1 MNDMAA
7 VNKGNGAALPAYP
20 LPPASLAQLG
30 FHAPA
35 LARLRGVINGHISE
49 GRYPGA
55 QIALARHGQLA
66 LFETF
71 GRASLEGNKAAADD
85 TLWLLFSNT
94 KVITAMGIW
103 ALVEDGLLTFNDR
116 IAEHM
121 PEFAQHGKGDI
132 TLALLL
138 SHRAGFPSQNVTP
151 AVWTDHAEMRRQV
164 CNFTLEWTPGSRLHY
179 HGKSALWV
187 AAALIETVSGMDYR
201 DFLRQRI
208 IEPLGLARDIF
219 VGLPDAEH
227 ARVATMYEPA
237 IGQQDQQDKPAAVDS
252 KQQALKDENTAAH
265 RRAGVPSSGGYA
277 TARGMAALYQMMANF
292 GTLNGTRIFSRRLV
306 EFVTRNHTGDMHDGG
321 MHMPMHRGLG
331 VHTRGVSDKIRGLG
345 AIASPRT
352 FGHGGVGTSYCWAD
366 PDSGV
371 SFAYISNSRI
381 PDPWHSRRLDVIA
394 NLVHSAID

>member
-1 MNDMAA
+1 MNDLAA
-7 VNKGNGAALPAYP
+7 GKHLNDAAQTAYP
-20 LPPASLAQLG
+20 LPPASLVQLG

-35 LARLRGVINGHISE
+35 LDRLRGVINGHIAE
-49 GRYPGA
+49 GHYPGA

-71 GRASLEGNKAAADD
+71 GRASIEGNRAAADD

-103 ALVEDGLLTFNDR
+103 ALVEDGRLTFNDR

-132 TLALLL
+132 TLAQLL

-151 AVWTDHAEMRRQV
+151 AVWTDHAELRKQV
-164 CNFTLEWTPGSRLHY
+164 CNFTLEWTPGTRLHY

-187 AAALIETVSGMDYR
+187 AAALIEAVTGGDYR
-201 DFLRQRI
+201 DFIRQRI

-219 VGLPDAEH
+219 VGMPDAEH
-227 ARVATMYEPA
+227 GRAASIYEP
-237 IGQQDQQDKPAAVDS
+237 GEDG
-252 KQQALKDENTAAH
+252 KQQALQDENTAPF

-277 TARGMAALYQMMANF
+277 TARGMTALYQMLANF
-292 GTLNGTRIFSRRLV
+292 GKLNGTRVFSRRLI

-331 VHTRGVSDKIRGLG
+331 VHVRGMSEKIRGLG

-381 PDPWHSRRLDVIA
+381 PDPWHSRRLDIVA
-394 NLVHSAID
+394 NLAHSAID

>member
-1 MNDMAA
+1 MSNS
-7 VNKGNGAALPAYP
+7 YP
-20 LPPASLAQLG
+20 LPKSDLIKLG

-35 LARLRGVINGHISE
+35 LDKLRGVIQKHIAE

-71 GRASLEGNKAAADD
+71 GNASIEGNKAAQDD

-94 KVITAMGIW
+94 KVITAMGVW

-116 IAEHM
+116 VAEHM
-121 PEFAQHGKGDI
+121 PEFAQHGKGEI
-132 TLALLL
+132 TLAQVL
-138 SHRAGFPSQNVTP
+138 SHRGGFPSQNVTP
-151 AVWTDHAEMRRQV
+151 AVWTDPAEMRKQV
-164 CNFTLEWTPGSRLHY
+164 CNFTLEWTPGTRLQY
-179 HGKSALWV
+179 HGRSALWV
-187 AAALIETVSGMDYR
+187 AAALIEITSGMDYR

-208 IEPLGLARDIF
+208 IEPLGLGRDIF
-219 VGLPDAEH
+219 VGMPDAEH
-227 ARVATMYEPA
+227 ARAAAMYEPVE
-237 IGQQDQQDKPAAVDS
+237 G
-252 KQQALKDENTAAH
+252 KQVALKDENTAPF

-292 GTLNGTRIFSRRLV
+292 GKLNGTRIFSRRLV
-306 EFVTRNHTGDMHDGG
+306 EFVTRNHTGDMLDHG
-321 MHMPMHRGLG
+321 MGLPMHRGLG
-331 VHTRGVSDKIRGLG
+331 VHTRGVSEKIRGLG
-345 AIASPRT
+345 AIGSPRT

-371 SFAYISNSRI
+371 SFAYISNSRQ
-381 PDPWHSRRLDVIA
+381 PDPWHSRRLDIVA

>member
-1 MNDMAA
+1 MNADPTYSLA
-7 VNKGNGAALPAYP
+7 K
-20 LPPASLAQLG
+20 ASLAQLG
-30 FHAPA
+30 FHEPA
-35 LARLRGVINGHISE
+35 LTRLRGVINGHITE

-71 GRASLEGNKAAADD
+71 GQASMDNKKAADD

-116 IAEHM
+116 IAAHM

-151 AVWTDHAEMRRQV
+151 AVWADHAEMRRQV

-179 HGKSALWV
+179 HGRSALWV
-187 AAALIETVSGMDYR
+187 AAALIETVSGIDYR

-227 ARVATMYEPA
+227 ARAATMYEPA
-237 IGQQDQQDKPAAVDS
+237 ADG
-252 KQQALKDENTAAH
+252 KQQALQDENTAPF

-277 TARGMAALYQMMANF
+277 TARGMAALYQMLANF
-292 GTLNGTRIFSRRLV
+292 GKLNGTRIFSRRLI

-321 MHMPMHRGLG
+321 MDMPMHRGLG
-331 VHTRGVSDKIRGLG
+331 VHTRGMSEKIRGLG

-371 SFAYISNSRI
+371 SFAYITNSRQ
-381 PDPWHSRRLDVIA
+381 PDPWHSRRLDVVA

>member
-1 MNDMAA
+1 MNN
-7 VNKGNGAALPAYP
+7 VYP
-20 LPPASLAQLG
+20 LPMANLAELG

-35 LARLRGVINGHISE
+35 LDRLKAVIQKHIAE

-71 GRASLEGNKAAADD
+71 GQLSIENQTAATDD

-116 IAEHM
+116 VAEHL

-132 TLALLL
+132 TIAHVL

-151 AVWTDHAEMRRQV
+151 AVWTDHVELRKQV
-164 CNFTLEWTPGSRLHY
+164 CNFTLEWTPGSRLVY
-179 HGKSALWV
+179 HPRAALWV
-187 AAALIETVSGMDYR
+187 AAALIETVSGIDYR

-208 IEPLGLARDIF
+208 IEPLGLGNDIF
-219 VGLPDAEH
+219 VGMPDAEH
-227 ARVATMYEPA
+227 ARAASIYEPA
-237 IGQQDQQDKPAAVDS
+237 ADG
-252 KQQALKDENTAAH
+252 KQQALKEENTAPF

-277 TARGMAALYQMMANF
+277 TARGMAALYQMLANF
-292 GTLNGTRIFSRRLV
+292 GKLNGARIFSRRLV
-306 EFVTRNHTGDMHDGG
+306 AFVTRNHTGDMHDGG
-321 MHMPMHRGLG
+321 MDMPMHRGLG
-331 VHTRGVSDKIRGLG
+331 VHTRGMTEKIRGLG

-371 SFAYISNSRI
+371 SFSYISNSRQ
-381 PDPWHSRRLDVIA
+381 PDPWHSRRLDIVA

>member
-1 MNDMAA
+1 MNDMTAGKP
-7 VNKGNGAALPAYP
+7 VYP
-20 LPPASLAQLG
+20 LAQASLAQLG
-30 FHAPA
+30 FHEPA
-35 LARLRGVINGHISE
+35 LARLRGVIEKHIAE

-71 GRASLEGNKAAADD
+71 GQASIEAKKAADAN

-103 ALVEDGLLTFNDR
+103 ALVEDGLLSFNDR
-116 IAEHM
+116 IADHM

-132 TLALLL
+132 TLAQVL

-151 AVWTDHAEMRRQV
+151 AVWTDHLEMRRQV

-179 HGKSALWV
+179 HPRAALWV
-187 AAALIETVSGMDYR
+187 AASLIETVGGIDYR

-208 IEPLGLARDIF
+208 IEPLGLERDIY
-219 VGLPDAEH
+219 VGMPDAEH
-227 ARVATMYEPA
+227 ARAASIYEPA
-237 IGQQDQQDKPAAVDS
+237 ADS
-252 KQQALKDENTAAH
+252 SQQALKDENTAPF

-292 GTLNGTRIFSRRLV
+292 GKLNGARIFSRRLV
-306 EFVTRNHTGDMHDGG
+306 EFVTRNHTGDMVDGG
-321 MHMPMHRGLG
+321 MEMPMHRGLG
-331 VHTRGVSDKIRGLG
+331 VHTRGMSEKIRGLG
-345 AIASPRT
+345 ALASPRT

-371 SFAYISNSRI
+371 SFAYITNSRQ
-381 PDPWHSRRLDVIA
+381 PDPWHSRRLDIVA

>member
-1 MNDMAA
+1 MNDMTAIKDASAA
-7 VNKGNGAALPAYP
+7 QSAYP
-20 LPPASLAQLG
+20 LAQANLKQLG
-30 FHAPA
+30 FHEPA
-35 LARLRGVINGHISE
+35 LAKLKAVIERHIAE

-71 GRASLEGNKAAADD
+71 GQASIENKKVAGDD

-116 IAEHM
+116 VAEHL

-132 TLALLL
+132 TIAQVL

-151 AVWTDHAEMRRQV
+151 SVWTDHAELRKQV
-164 CNFTLEWTPGSRLHY
+164 CNFTLEWTPGSRLVY
-179 HGKSALWV
+179 HPRAALWV
-187 AAALIETVSGMDYR
+187 AAALIETVSGIDYR

-208 IEPLGLARDIF
+208 IEPLGLASDIF
-219 VGLPDAEH
+219 VGMPDAAH
-227 ARVATMYEPA
+227 VRAATIYEPNA
-237 IGQQDQQDKPAAVDS
+237 NGA
-252 KQQALKDENTAAH
+252 QQALTDENTAPF

-277 TARGMAALYQMMANF
+277 TARGMAALYQMLANF
-292 GTLNGTRIFSRRLV
+292 GKLNGTRIFSQRLV

-321 MHMPMHRGLG
+321 MDMPMHRGLG
-331 VHTRGVSDKIRGLG
+331 VHTRGMTEKIRGLG

-371 SFAYISNSRI
+371 SFAYISNSRQ
-381 PDPWHSRRLDVIA
+381 PDPWHSRRLDVVA
-394 NLVHSAID
+394 NLVHSAIE

>member
-7 VNKGNGAALPAYP
+7 VKDISSAAHSTYP
-20 LPPASLAQLG
+20 LAQASLAQLG

-35 LARLRGVINGHISE
+35 LARLRELIESHIAA

-66 LFETF
+66 LYETF
-71 GRASLEGNKAAADD
+71 GRASIEGNKTADAD

-103 ALVEDGLLTFNDR
+103 ALVEDGLLSFNDR
-116 IAEHM
+116 IADHM

-132 TLALLL
+132 TLAQVL

-151 AVWTDHAEMRRQV
+151 AVWTDHIEMRRQV
-164 CNFTLEWTPGSRLHY
+164 CNFTLEWTPGTRLHY
-179 HGKSALWV
+179 HPRAALWV
-187 AAALIETVSGMDYR
+187 AAALIETVSGKDYR

-208 IEPLGLARDIF
+208 IEPLGLSRDIF
-219 VGLPDAEH
+219 VGMPDAEH
-227 ARVATMYEPA
+227 GRAASIYEPA
-237 IGQQDQQDKPAAVDS
+237 TDGT
-252 KQQALKDENTAAH
+252 QQALKDENSAPF
-265 RRAGVPSSGGYA
+265 RRAGVPSGGGYA

-292 GTLNGTRIFSRRLV
+292 GKLNGTRIFSQRLV
-306 EFVTRNHTGDMHDGG
+306 EFVTRNHTGDMVDGG
-321 MHMPMHRGLG
+321 MEMPMHRGLG
-331 VHTRGVSDKIRGLG
+331 VHVRGITEKIRGLG
-345 AIASPRT
+345 ALASPRT

-371 SFAYISNSRI
+371 SFSYISNSRQ
-381 PDPWHSRRLDVIA
+381 PDPWHSRRLDVVS

>member
-1 MNDMAA
+1 MNDMTA
-7 VNKGNGAALPAYP
+7 VKDVSSATHSAYP
-20 LPPASLAQLG
+20 LAQASLVQLG
-30 FHAPA
+30 FHEPA
-35 LARLRGVINGHISE
+35 LARLRALIERHIAE

-71 GRASLEGNKAAADD
+71 GRASISDNKPANAD

-94 KVITAMGIW
+94 KVLTATGIW
-103 ALVEDGLLTFNDR
+103 ALIEDGALSFNDR
-116 IAEHM
+116 IADHI

-132 TLALLL
+132 TLAQVL

-151 AVWTDHAEMRRQV
+151 AVWTDHVEMRRQV
-164 CNFTLEWTPGSRLHY
+164 CNFTLEWTPGTRLHY
-179 HGKSALWV
+179 HARTALWV
-187 AAALIETVSGMDYR
+187 AAALIEAVTGADYR

-208 IEPLGLARDIF
+208 IEPLGLANDIF
-219 VGLPDAEH
+219 VGMPDAQH
-227 ARVATMYEPA
+227 GRAATIYEPA
-237 IGQQDQQDKPAAVDS
+237 ADGT
-252 KQQALKDENTAAH
+252 QQALKDENAAPF

-292 GTLNGTRIFSRRLV
+292 GKLNGTRLFSRRLI

-321 MHMPMHRGLG
+321 MDMPMHRGLG
-331 VHTRGVSDKIRGLG
+331 VHVRGTTEKIRGLG

-352 FGHGGVGTSYCWAD
+352 FGHGGVGSSYCWAD

-371 SFAYISNSRI
+371 SFAYITNSRI
-381 PDPWHSRRLDVIA
+381 PDPWHSRRLDVVA

>member
-1 MNDMAA
+1 MNDMTAIKNTGGK
-7 VNKGNGAALPAYP
+7 VQPAYP
-20 LPPASLAQLG
+20 LTAASIAQLG

-35 LARLRGVINGHISE
+35 LAKLRAVIESHITE

-71 GRASLEGNKAAADD
+71 GQATVEGKKVANDE

-121 PEFAQHGKGDI
+121 PGFAQHGKGDI
-132 TLALLL
+132 TLAQVL

-151 AVWTDHAEMRRQV
+151 AVWTDHAEMRKQV

-179 HGKSALWV
+179 HPRAALWV

-208 IEPLGLARDIF
+208 IEPLGLGRDIY
-219 VGLPDAEH
+219 VGMPDTEH
-227 ARVATMYEPA
+227 ARAASIYEPDA
-237 IGQQDQQDKPAAVDS
+237 GG
-252 KQQALKDENTAAH
+252 KQQALKDENTAPF

-277 TARGMAALYQMMANF
+277 TARGMAALYQMLANF
-292 GTLNGTRIFSRRLV
+292 GKLNGTRIFSRRLV

-321 MHMPMHRGLG
+321 MNMPMHRGLG
-331 VHTRGVSDKIRGLG
+331 VHVRGMSEKIRGLG

-371 SFAYISNSRI
+371 SFAYITNSRQ
-381 PDPWHSRRLDVIA
+381 PDPWHSRRLDVVA
-394 NLVHSAID
+394 NLVHSAIE

>member
-1 MNDMAA
+1 MSNS
-7 VNKGNGAALPAYP
+7 YP
-20 LPPASLAQLG
+20 LPKSDLIKLG

-35 LARLRGVINGHISE
+35 LDKLRGVIQKHIAE

-71 GRASLEGNKAAADD
+71 GNASIEGNKAAQDD

-94 KVITAMGIW
+94 KVITAMGVW

-132 TLALLL
+132 TIAQVM
-138 SHRAGFPSQNVTP
+138 SHRGGFPSQNVTP
-151 AVWTDHAEMRRQV
+151 AVWTDHAEMRKQV
-164 CNFTLEWTPGSRLHY
+164 CNFTLEWTPGTRLQY
-179 HGKSALWV
+179 HGRSALWV
-187 AAALIETVSGMDYR
+187 AAALIEITSGMDYR
-201 DFLRQRI
+201 DFLRKRI
-208 IEPLGLARDIF
+208 IEPLGLASDIF
-219 VGLPDAEH
+219 VGMPDAEH
-227 ARVATMYEPA
+227 ARAASMYEP
-237 IGQQDQQDKPAAVDS
+237 VDG
-252 KQQALKDENTAAH
+252 KQIALKDENTAPF

-292 GTLNGTRIFSRRLV
+292 GKLNGTRIFSRRLV
-306 EFVTRNHTGDMHDGG
+306 EFVTRNHTGDMLDHG
-321 MHMPMHRGLG
+321 MGLPMHRGLG

-345 AIASPRT
+345 GIGSPRT

-371 SFAYISNSRI
+371 SFAYISNSRQ
-381 PDPWHSRRLDVIA
+381 PDPWHSRRLDIVA

>member
-1 MNDMAA
+1 MNDTNNITAIKNA
-7 VNKGNGAALPAYP
+7 GGTAQPAYP
-20 LPPASLAQLG
+20 LAQASLAQLG
-30 FHAPA
+30 FHEPA
-35 LARLRGVINGHISE
+35 LSKLSGVIEQHVAE

-71 GRASLEGNKAAADD
+71 GQASIENSTAASDN

-116 IAEHM
+116 VAEHM

-132 TLALLL
+132 TIAQVL

-151 AVWTDHAEMRRQV
+151 AVWTDHAEMRKQV
-164 CNFTLEWTPGSRLHY
+164 CNFTLEWTPGSRLVY
-179 HGKSALWV
+179 HPRAALWV
-187 AAALIETVSGMDYR
+187 AAALIETASGIDYR

-208 IEPLGLARDIF
+208 IEPLGLANDIF
-219 VGLPDAEH
+219 VGMPDAEH
-227 ARVATMYEPA
+227 ARAASIYEPTA
-237 IGQQDQQDKPAAVDS
+237 DG
-252 KQQALKDENTAAH
+252 KQQALKDENTAPF

-277 TARGMAALYQMMANF
+277 TARGMAALYQMLANF
-292 GTLNGTRIFSRRLV
+292 GKLNGTRLFSRRLV
-306 EFVTRNHTGDMHDGG
+306 EFVTRNHTGDMHDSG
-321 MHMPMHRGLG
+321 MDMPMHRGLG
-331 VHTRGVSDKIRGLG
+331 VHVRGTSEKIRGLG

-371 SFAYISNSRI
+371 SFAYLSNSRQ
-381 PDPWHSRRLDVIA
+381 PDPWHSRRLDVVA

>member
-1 MNDMAA
+1 MAA
-7 VNKGNGAALPAYP
+7 VKNAGGAVHAMYP
-20 LPPASLAQLG
+20 LAPASLAQLG
-30 FHAPA
+30 FYEPA
-35 LARLRGVINGHISE
+35 LANLRVVIEHHIAE

-71 GRASLEGNKAAADD
+71 GRATIEGNKPAHGD

-103 ALVEDGLLTFNDR
+103 ALVEDGLLSFNDR
-116 IAEHM
+116 IAGHM

-132 TLALLL
+132 TLAQVL

-151 AVWTDHAEMRRQV
+151 AVWTDHVELRRQV

-179 HGKSALWV
+179 HPRAALWV
-187 AAALIETVSGMDYR
+187 AAALIETLSGIDYR

-219 VGLPDAEH
+219 VGMPDAEH
-227 ARVATMYEPA
+227 GRAASIYEPVED
-237 IGQQDQQDKPAAVDS
+237 GS
-252 KQQALKDENTAAH
+252 QQALKEENTAPF

-292 GTLNGTRIFSRRLV
+292 GKLNGTRIFSPRLV
-306 EFVTRNHTGDMHDGG
+306 EFVTRNHTGDMVDGG
-321 MHMPMHRGLG
+321 MGMPMHRGLG
-331 VHTRGVSDKIRGLG
+331 VHVRGMSEKIRGLG
-345 AIASPRT
+345 ALASPRT

-371 SFAYISNSRI
+371 SFAYITNSRQ
-381 PDPWHSRRLDVIA
+381 PDPWHSRRLDIIA

>member
-1 MNDMAA
+1 MSST
-7 VNKGNGAALPAYP
+7 YP
-20 LPPASLAQLG
+20 LPQSDLIKLG

-35 LARLRGVINGHISE
+35 LEKLRGVIRKHIAE

-71 GRASLEGNKAAADD
+71 GNATIEGNKAARDD

-116 IAEHM
+116 VAEHM

-132 TLALLL
+132 TIAQVL
-138 SHRAGFPSQNVTP
+138 SHRGGFPSQNVTP
-151 AVWTDHAEMRRQV
+151 AVWTDHAEMRKQV
-164 CNFTLEWTPGSRLHY
+164 CNFTLEWTPGSRLQY
-179 HGKSALWV
+179 HGRSALWV
-187 AAALIETVSGMDYR
+187 AAALIEIASGMDYR

-208 IEPLGLARDIF
+208 IEPLGLGGDIF
-219 VGLPDAEH
+219 VGMPDAEH
-227 ARVATMYEPA
+227 ARAASMYEPVE
-237 IGQQDQQDKPAAVDS
+237 G
-252 KQQALKDENTAAH
+252 KQVALKDENTAPF

-292 GTLNGTRIFSRRLV
+292 GKLNGTRIFSRRLV
-306 EFVTRNHTGDMHDGG
+306 EFVTRNHTGDMFDHG
-321 MHMPMHRGLG
+321 MGLPMHRGLG

-345 AIASPRT
+345 AIGSPRT

-371 SFAYISNSRI
+371 SFAYISNSRQ
-381 PDPWHSRRLDVIA
+381 PDPWHSRRLDIVA

>member
-1 MNDMAA
+1 MNDMTAIKTA
-7 VNKGNGAALPAYP
+7 GATYP
-20 LPPASLAQLG
+20 LVQANLKQLG
-30 FHAPA
+30 FHEPA
-35 LARLRGVINGHISE
+35 LAKLKAVITQHIAE

-66 LFETF
+66 MFETF
-71 GRASLEGNKAAADD
+71 GQASIEGSKAAQDD

-116 IAEHM
+116 VAEHM

-132 TLALLL
+132 TIAQVL

-151 AVWTDHAEMRRQV
+151 AVWTDHVEMRKQV
-164 CNFTLEWTPGSRLHY
+164 CNFTLEWTPGTRLHY
-179 HGKSALWV
+179 HGRSALWV
-187 AAALIETVSGMDYR
+187 AAALIETVSGIDYR

-208 IEPLGLARDIF
+208 IEPLGLANDIF
-219 VGLPDAEH
+219 VGMADAQH
-227 ARVATMYEPA
+227 ARAASIYEPV
-237 IGQQDQQDKPAAVDS
+237 VDGS
-252 KQQALKDENTAAH
+252 QQALKDENTAAH

-277 TARGMAALYQMMANF
+277 TARGMAALYQMLAN
-292 GTLNGTRIFSRRLV
+292 GGKLNGARIFSRRLI

-321 MHMPMHRGLG
+321 MGMPMHRGLG
-331 VHTRGVSDKIRGLG
+331 VHTRGMSEKIRGLG

-371 SFAYISNSRI
+371 SFAYLSNSRQ
-381 PDPWHSRRLDVIA
+381 PDPWHSRRLDVVA